1 MRYSKEHC
9 RIKKI
14 SSGVL
19 IGVTDYARGKICKN
33 HELFLC
39 DEGDYIRAG
48 ESIGEI
54 VSCKF
59 FDIIS
64 PVNGTVVK
72 VNDDII
78 GNDKLLVGDNPW
90 LVEMTDV
97 AFTRPLMSEH
107 EYKEYLLKLNRTED
121 SDL

>member
-9 RIKKI
+9 KVERTENGVKI
-14 SSGVL
+14 G
-19 IGVTDYARGKICKN
+19 ITDYAISKLCKSF
-33 HELFLC
+33 EIFLC
-39 DEGDYIRAG
+39 DEEEYIHAG

-54 VSCKF
+54 ISCEF

-72 VNDDII
+72 VNEEVLKNPKILI
-78 GNDKLLVGDNPW
+78 GSNPW

-97 AFTRPLMSEH
+97 AFTQPLMSEN
-107 EYKEYLLKLNRTED
+107 EYKKTAVHNL
-121 SDL
+121 